1 MIFKKSDIKKLA
13 TLSCC
18 RNDFWTQYLVHT
30 LENILE
36 LVAAAPHIPVEV
48 RTASKIKAVRP
59 AVCPENRPLR
69 AGRQPSAAALH
80 FDRL

>member
-1 MIFKKSDIKKLA
+1 MILKKSDIKNLA

-18 RNDFWTQYLVHT
+18 HMVSVQYLVHT

-36 LVAAAPHIPVEV
+36 MVAAAPHIPVEV

-69 AGRQPSAAALH
+69 AGRQPSTTALH

>member
-1 MIFKKSDIKKLA
+1 MIFKKSDIKNLCHA
-13 TLSCC
+13 
-18 RNDFWTQYLVHT
+18 NDFFTQYLFHT

-36 LVAAAPHIPVEV
+36 LLAVAPYIPVEV
-48 RTASKIKAVRP
+48 RTASKIKAVRR

-69 AGRQPSAAALH
+69 AGPQPSAAALR

>member
-1 MIFKKSDIKKLA
+1 MLPYG
-13 TLSCC
+13 
-18 RNDFWTQYLVHT
+18 FWTPYLVHT

-48 RTASKIKAVRP
+48 RTASKIKTVRQ

-69 AGRQPSAAALH
+69 TGPQTSAAALR